1 MPNWNEVLTE
11 IQNCGRTNAL
21 DFVRRHHLKEFSDYR
36 GRNTIAYYS
45 GWLQKSGNA
54 KSSIN
59 DDDKNGLMATIH
71 KMDRK
76 LGLDLILHTPGGD
89 IAATESIIDYLQRMF
104 DGNIHAFIPQ
114 LAMSAGTMIACSTKC
129 IFMGKESSIGPIDPQ
144 FGGIPCH
151 SILKEFEDAITA
163 IKKDPAS
170 LPAWQSILSKYH
182 PTLLGECKKAI
193 DLSSEIVLKQLESVM
208 FAGDKNSKKKAKNVI
223 NKLNEHESTKIHARH
238 LSIDD
243 AKQCG
248 LKICDLEK
256 DSKLQDLLLTVH
268 HCYMHTFA
276 NSAAVKIVENQN
288 GIAVV
293 TMSGVQP

>member
-1 MPNWNEVLTE
+1 
-11 IQNCGRTNAL
+11 
-21 DFVRRHHLKEFSDYR
+21 
-36 GRNTIAYYS
+36 
-45 GWLQKSGNA
+45 
-54 KSSIN
+54 
-59 DDDKNGLMATIH
+59 MATIH

-104 DGNIHAFIPQ
+104 EGNIHAFIPQ

-129 IFMGKESSIGPIDPQ
+129 IYMGKESSIGPIDPQ

-151 SILKEFEDAITA
+151 SILKEFEDAIAA
-163 IKKDPAS
+163 IKNDPAS
-170 LPAWQSILSKYH
+170 LPAWQCILSKYH

-223 NKLNEHESTKIHARH
+223 DKLNEHESNKIHARH
-238 LSIDD
+238 LSVDD

-248 LKICDLEK
+248 LKICDLEN
-256 DSKLQDLLLTVH
+256 DPTLQDLLLTVH
-268 HCYMHTFA
+268 HCYMHSFA
-276 NSAAVKIVENQN
+276 NSTAVKIIENQN
-288 GIAVV
+288 GTAVIS
-293 TMSGVQP
+293 TGGVQS

>member
-1 MPNWNEVLTE
+1 MPNWNDVLTE

-21 DFVRRHHLKEFSDYR
+21 DFIRRSHLKEFSDYR
-36 GRNTIAYYS
+36 KRNTIAYYS
-45 GWLQKSGNA
+45 GWLQKNGNA

-59 DDDKNGLMATIH
+59 DDDKNGFMATIH
-71 KMDRK
+71 KMDRS

-104 DGNIHAFIPQ
+104 KGNIQAFIPQ
-114 LAMSAGTMIACSTKC
+114 LAMSAGTMIACSTQC
-129 IFMGKESSIGPIDPQ
+129 IYMGKESSIGPIDPQ

-151 SILKEFEDAITA
+151 SILKEFEDAIA
-163 IKKDPAS
+163 EIKRDPGS
-170 LPAWQSILSKYH
+170 LPAWQCILSKYH

-193 DLSSEIVLKQLESVM
+193 ELSSEIVLKQLESVM
-208 FAGDKNSKKKAKNVI
+208 FAGDEDGRQKAENVI

-243 AKQCG
+243 AKGCG
-248 LKICDLEK
+248 LKICDLEN
-256 DSKLQDLLLTVH
+256 DPKLQDLLLTVH

-276 NSAAVKIVENQN
+276 NSTAVKIVENQK
-288 GIAVV
+288 GVAVV
-293 TMSGVQP
+293 TMAGIPQ